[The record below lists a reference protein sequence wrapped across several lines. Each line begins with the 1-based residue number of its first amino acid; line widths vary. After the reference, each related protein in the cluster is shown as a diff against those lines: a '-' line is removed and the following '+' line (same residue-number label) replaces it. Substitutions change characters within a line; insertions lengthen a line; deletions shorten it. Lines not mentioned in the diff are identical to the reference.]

1 VKLLSASILR
11 NPSENKRSHHG
22 TGFETRLATVRKP
35 NPGESTAMHDLIY
48 CFRMLRKRPSFT
60 VLAVLT
66 LALAIGASTALF
78 SIVNV
83 VVLNPFPYRDP
94 SRLFFVRQSLPKLGV
109 QDQFRSSGPEFVDIA
124 KSGVF
129 ERVAA
134 FEPVSRNLTGSDE
147 PERVA
152 AAKVST
158 DFFTMLGVEP
168 LLGRTIAPNE
178 QGPNGEKVLV
188 ISHGLWQRRFGGDK
202 AVLGQKV
209 ALDDEPYT
217 IIGVMPP
224 QFRFDEGQ
232 AWFPFP
238 FNFAES
244 QRAARS
250 FPIVGRAK
258 SSTTVE
264 QVNAALANL
273 ARQNEQDFGGTIQEY
288 AGRAVFVQPIA
299 EFYFGPVRRALF
311 ILLGAVALVLLIAC
325 ANIANLLLAKSM
337 SRSHEIAI
345 RNAMGASRARIIRQ
359 MLVESAVLGL
369 LGGGLGL
376 LIASWGT
383 RGLMALIPTGTI
395 PAGLDV
401 AMNTQVLLFTLAV
414 SLITAF
420 IFGLWP
426 AIQGSRI
433 QTREALQVASQRATA
448 GVGARRA
455 QSVLV
460 VAEVC
465 LSLILLVMAGLM
477 IRSFAKLTNIDPGMA
492 TANVLEMRINRSP
505 AKSKDGAQNA
515 IFFQNVIDRVKTLP
529 GIEAA
534 GVASHMP
541 FVFTEEWPITVESAA
556 NTEIQTQN
564 VDTRTVSADYFTT
577 LQIPL
582 IGGQF
587 FSTDDGPQSSP
598 VVVVNQAMANRYWT
612 NQDPLGK
619 RIKIGGIDSKNPWFT
634 VKGVVKDSAQSALDQ
649 GVRPEIY
656 FPLGQ
661 MAGRYRRM
669 NLAVRTSVD
678 PKSTLAAIQSAIRE
692 VDKDQPVYQVQTI
705 DELIRDSVST
715 RRFALTILILF
726 AVLALVLAVS
736 GIYGVISYSVTQRTQ
751 EIGIRMALGAQ
762 GGDVLRLVLGQFM
775 RLTLVG
781 IAVGLI
787 AAYLLTR
794 LMTSLLFG
802 VTPTDITTFILVPIG
817 LALVALVACV
827 IPARRATRV
836 DPLVALR
843 YE

>member
-1 VKLLSASILR
+1 MR
-11 NPSENKRSHHG
+11 
-22 TGFETRLATVRKP
+22 
-35 NPGESTAMHDLIY
+35 DLIY

-60 VLAVLT
+60 IVAVLT

-83 VVLNPFPYRDP
+83 VVLNPFPYKDP
-94 SRLFFVRQSLPKLGV
+94 SRLFFVRQSFPKIGV
-109 QDQFRSSGPEFVDIA
+109 HDAFRSSGPEFVDVA
-124 KSGVF
+124 NSGVF

-134 FEPVSRNLTGSDE
+134 FEPVSRNLTGSNE

-158 DFFTMLGVEP
+158 DFFNLLGVEP
-168 LLGRTIAPNE
+168 MLGRTIAPNE
-178 QGPNGEKVLV
+178 QGPNGERVLV

-202 AVLGQKV
+202 AMLGQTV
-209 ALDDEPYT
+209 ALDDEPFT

-224 QFRFDEGQ
+224 QFRFDEAQ

-238 FNFAES
+238 FNFNES
-244 QRAARS
+244 ARGGRAY
-250 FPIVGRAK
+250 PIVGRVSYGK
-258 SSTTVE
+258 SVE
-264 QVNAALANL
+264 QVNAALANI
-273 ARQNEQDFGGTIQEY
+273 ARQNEQDFGSTNQEY
-288 AGRAVFVQPIA
+288 AGRAIYVQPLT
-299 EFYFGPVRRALF
+299 EYYLGPVRRALF
-311 ILLGAVALVLLIAC
+311 ILLGAVGLVLLIAC
-325 ANIANLLLAKSM
+325 ANVANLLLARSM

-345 RNAMGASRARIIRQ
+345 RRAMGASRARIIRQ
-359 MLVESAVLGL
+359 LLIESTVLGL
-369 LGGGLGL
+369 IGGGLGL

-383 RGLMALIPTGTI
+383 RLLFNMIPADTI

-401 AMNTQVLLFTLAV
+401 AMNVQVLLFTLGV
-414 SLITAF
+414 SLVTAF

-426 AIQGSRI
+426 AIQGSRT
-433 QTREALQVASQRATA
+433 QTREALQTASQRTTA
-448 GVGARRA
+448 GVGSRRA

-460 VAEVC
+460 VAEVA
-465 LSLILLVMAGLM
+465 LSLVLLVMAGLM
-477 IRSFAKLTNIDPGMA
+477 IRSFAKLTNIDPGMS
-492 TANVLEMRINRSP
+492 TANVMTMRINRSP

-515 IFFQNVIDRVKTLP
+515 IFFQSVIDRVKSLP
-529 GIEAA
+529 GIDAA

-556 NTEIQTQN
+556 NTGAQTQSI
-564 VDTRTVSADYFTT
+564 DTRTVSADYFTT
-577 LQIPL
+577 MQIPVV
-582 IGGQF
+582 GGHV
-587 FSTDDGPQSSP
+587 FSTEDGPQAPP
-598 VVVVNQAMANRYWT
+598 VVLVNQAMADRYWSS
-612 NQDPLGK
+612 QEPLGK
-619 RIKIGGIDSKNPWFT
+619 RIKIGNIDSKSPWFT

-649 GVRPEIY
+649 GTRPEIY
-656 FPLGQ
+656 FALGQ

-705 DELIRDSVST
+705 EELIRDSVST

-736 GIYGVISYSVTQRTQ
+736 GIYGVISYSVSQRTQ
-751 EIGIRMALGAQ
+751 EIGIRMALGAE
-762 GGDVLRLVLGQFM
+762 GRDVLRLVLGQFM
-775 RLTLVG
+775 RLTAVGVALGLVG
-781 IAVGLI
+781 
-787 AAYLLTR
+787 AYALTR

-802 VTPTDITTFILVPIG
+802 VTPTDITTFVLVPIV
-817 LALVALVACV
+817 LSLVAVVACL

-836 DPLVALR
+836 NPLVALR

>member
-1 VKLLSASILR
+1 
-11 NPSENKRSHHG
+11 
-22 TGFETRLATVRKP
+22 
-35 NPGESTAMHDLIY
+35 MHDLIY

-60 VLAVLT
+60 LVAVLT

-83 VVLNPFPYRDP
+83 VVLNPFPYTEP
-94 SRLFFVRQSLPKLGV
+94 SQLFFVRQSLPKLGV
-109 QDQFRSSGPEFVDIA
+109 QDQLRASGPEFMDFA
-124 KSGVF
+124 KSGIF

-158 DFFTMLGVEP
+158 DFFPMLGVEP
-168 LLGRTIAPNE
+168 MIGRTIAPAE
-178 QGPNGEKVLV
+178 QGPNGQRVLV
-188 ISHGLWQRRFGGDK
+188 ISHGLWQRRFGGDQ
-202 AVLGQKV
+202 AVLGQSV
-209 ALDDEPYT
+209 SLDDEPFT

-224 QFRFDEGQ
+224 HFRFDEAQ
-232 AWFPFP
+232 AWFSFLFD
-238 FNFAES
+238 FNQGA
-244 QRAARS
+244 RAGRS
-250 FPIVGRAK
+250 FPILART
-258 SSTTVE
+258 SSATTVE

-273 ARQNEQDFGGTIQEY
+273 ARQNEQDFIGTNQEY
-288 AGRAVFVQPIA
+288 AGRGIYMQPLT
-299 EFYFGPVRRALF
+299 EFYLGPVRRALF

-337 SRSHEIAI
+337 SRAHEIAI

-359 MLVESAVLGL
+359 MLIESAVLGL
-369 LGGGLGL
+369 LGGALGV

-383 RGLMALIPTGTI
+383 RVLVSFI
-395 PAGLDV
+395 PAGTLPTGIEV
-401 AMNTQVLLFTLAV
+401 TMNWQVLLFALGV
-414 SLITAF
+414 SLVTAF

-426 AIQGSRI
+426 AIQGSRT
-433 QTREALQVASQRATA
+433 QTRDVLQTASQRATA
-448 GVGARRA
+448 GAKARRT

-460 VAEVC
+460 VAEVA

-477 IRSFAKLTNIDPGMA
+477 IRSFAKLTNIDPGMS
-492 TANVLEMRINRSP
+492 TANVMSMRINRSP
-505 AKSKDGAQNA
+505 AKSKDGSQNA
-515 IFFQNVIDRVKTLP
+515 IFFQSVIDRVKTLP
-529 GIEAA
+529 GVEAV

-541 FVFTEEWPITVESAA
+541 FVFTEEWPITVESVGNAGP
-556 NTEIQTQN
+556 QTQSIDN
-564 VDTRTVSADYFTT
+564 RTVSAEYFSTM
-577 LQIPL
+577 QIPL
-582 IGGQF
+582 VGGQS
-587 FSTDDGPQSSP
+587 FSTEDGSQAPP
-598 VVVVNQAMANRYWT
+598 VVVVNQAMVNRYWS

-619 RIKIGGIDSKNPWFT
+619 RIKIGSLDSKSPWFT

-649 GVRPEIY
+649 GIKPEVY
-656 FPLGQ
+656 FALGQ

-669 NLAVRTSVD
+669 NLAVRTTVE

-692 VDKDQPVYQVQTI
+692 IDKDQPVYQIQTI
-705 DELIRDSVST
+705 DELIGESVGT

-736 GIYGVISYSVTQRTQ
+736 GIYGVISYSVSQRTQ
-751 EIGIRMALGAQ
+751 EIGIRMALGAR
-762 GGDVLRLVLGQFM
+762 GADVLRLVLGQFM
-775 RLTLVG
+775 RLTAVGVALGLVG
-781 IAVGLI
+781 
-787 AAYLLTR
+787 AYALTR

-802 VTPTDITTFILVPIG
+802 VTPTDITTFVLVP
-817 LALVALVACV
+817 LALSLVALVACL

>member
-1 VKLLSASILR
+1 MARALKCRLSQF
-11 NPSENKRSHHG
+11 SEH
-22 TGFETRLATVRKP
+22 TLEDLQV
-35 NPGESTAMHDLIY
+35 MHDLIY

-60 VLAVLT
+60 LVAVLT

-83 VVLNPFPYRDP
+83 VVLNPFPYKDP
-94 SRLFFVRQSLPKLGV
+94 ARLFFVRQSLPKIGAPVALRV
-109 QDQFRSSGPEFVDIA
+109 SGPEFLDLA

-134 FEPVSRNLTGSDE
+134 VETVSRNLTGSDE

-158 DFFTMLGVEP
+158 EFFNILGIEP
-168 LLGRTIAPNE
+168 MLGRTIAPNE
-178 QGPNGEKVLV
+178 QGPNGERVLV

-209 ALDDEPYT
+209 ALDDEPFT

-224 QFRFDEGQ
+224 QFRYEESQ

-238 FNFAES
+238 FDFG
-244 QRAARS
+244 QRPRD
-250 FPIVGRAK
+250 GRAFLIVARI
-258 SSTTVE
+258 SSATTE
-264 QVNAALANL
+264 QQVNAALANL
-273 ARQNEQDFGGTIQEY
+273 ARQNEQDFGSTIQEY
-288 AGRAVFVQPIA
+288 AGRGIYLQPLA
-299 EFYFGPVRRALF
+299 QFYFGPVRKALF
-311 ILLGAVALVLLIAC
+311 ILLGAVGLVLLIAC
-325 ANIANLLLAKSM
+325 ANIANLLLAKAM

-359 MLVESAVLGL
+359 MLIESAVLGL

-383 RGLMALIPTGTI
+383 RLLFNVIPTGILPT
-395 PAGLDV
+395 GV
-401 AMNTQVLLFTLAV
+401 EVGMNVQVLLFTLAV

-426 AIQGSRI
+426 AIQGSRT
-433 QTREALQVASQRATA
+433 QTREALQLASQRTTA

-460 VAEVC
+460 VVEVA

-477 IRSFAKLTNIDPGMA
+477 IRSFAKLTNVDPGLN
-492 TANVLEMRINRSP
+492 TAVMSMRINRSP
-505 AKSKDGAQNA
+505 AKSNDGAQNA
-515 IFFQNVIDRVKTLP
+515 IFFQQVIDRVKTLP

-534 GVASHMP
+534 AVVSHPP
-541 FVFTEEWPITVESAA
+541 FSSTEELPITVESVA
-556 NTEIQTQN
+556 NAGVQTQSI
-564 VDTRTVSADYFTT
+564 DTRTVSADYFNTM
-577 LQIPL
+577 QIPL
-582 IGGQF
+582 AGGQF
-587 FSTDDGPQSSP
+587 FSVEDGPQAAP
-598 VVVVNQAMANRYWT
+598 VVIVNQALVNRYWS

-619 RIKIGGIDSKNPWFT
+619 RIKMGNPDSKSPWFA
-634 VKGVVKDSAQSALDQ
+634 VKGVVKDSAQLTLDREI
-649 GVRPEIY
+649 RPEIY

-661 MAGRYRRM
+661 MAWRYRRM
-669 NLAVRTSVD
+669 NVAVRTSVD
-678 PKSTLAAIQSAIRE
+678 PKSTLPAIQAAIRE

-705 DELIRDSVST
+705 EELIRDTVGT

-736 GIYGVISYSVTQRTQ
+736 GIYGVISYSVAQRTQ
-751 EIGIRMALGAQ
+751 EIGIRMALGARAT
-762 GGDVLRLVLGQFM
+762 DVLRLVLGQFM
-775 RLTLVG
+775 RLTVLG
-781 IAVGLI
+781 VGLGLV

-794 LMTSLLFG
+794 LMASLLFG
-802 VTPTDITTFILVPIG
+802 VTATDVTTFILVSIG
-817 LALVALVACV
+817 LSLVALVACL
-827 IPARRATRV
+827 IPASRATRV
-836 DPLVALR
+836 DPLLALR

>member
-1 VKLLSASILR
+1 
-11 NPSENKRSHHG
+11 
-22 TGFETRLATVRKP
+22 
-35 NPGESTAMHDLIY
+35 MHDLIY

-83 VVLNPFPYRDP
+83 VVLNPFAYKEP
-94 SRLFFVRQSLPKLGV
+94 SRLFFVRQSLPKIGV
-109 QDQFRSSGPEFVDIA
+109 QDQFRASGPEFIDLT
-124 KSGVF
+124 KSGIF

-147 PERVA
+147 PERIG

-178 QGPNGEKVLV
+178 QGPNGERVLV
-188 ISHGLWQRRFGGDK
+188 ISHGLWQRRFAGDP

-209 ALDDEPYT
+209 SLDDEPFT

-238 FNFAES
+238 FDFNQGPRAGRQFA
-244 QRAARS
+244 
-250 FPIVGRAK
+250 VLG
-258 SSTTVE
+258 STSNTVE

-273 ARQNEQDFGGTIQEY
+273 ARQNEQDFGGTNQEY
-288 AGRAVFVQPIA
+288 AGRAIYVQPLA

-311 ILLGAVALVLLIAC
+311 ILLGAVGLVLLIAC

-345 RNAMGASRARIIRQ
+345 RSAMGASRARIIRQ

-369 LGGGLGL
+369 LGGVLGL

-383 RGLMALIPTGTI
+383 RGLLSLIPAGTI
-395 PAGLDV
+395 PAGIDV
-401 AMNTQVLLFTLAV
+401 TTNVQVLLFALAV
-414 SLITAF
+414 SLLTAF

-426 AIQGSRI
+426 AIQGSRT
-433 QTREALQVASQRATA
+433 QTRDALQTASQRATA
-448 GVGARRA
+448 GVGIRRA

-460 VAEVC
+460 VAEVG

-477 IRSFAKLTNIDPGMA
+477 IRSFAKLTNIDPGMT
-492 TANVLEMRINRSP
+492 TANVMSMRINRSP
-505 AKSKDGAQNA
+505 AKSKDGSQNA

-534 GVASHMP
+534 GVASHTP
-541 FVFTEEWPITVESAA
+541 FVFTEDWPITVESVVNAGV
-556 NTEIQTQN
+556 QTQSI
-564 VDTRTVSADYFTT
+564 DTRTVSADYFTT
-577 LQIPL
+577 MQIPL
-582 IGGQF
+582 VGGQV
-587 FSTDDGPQSSP
+587 FSSEDGPQAPP
-598 VVVVNQAMANRYWT
+598 VVVVNQAMANRYWS

-619 RIKIGGIDSKNPWFT
+619 RIKIGNPDSKSPWFT
-634 VKGVVKDSAQSALDQ
+634 VKGVVKDSAQSALDE
-649 GVRPEIY
+649 GINPEIY
-656 FPLGQ
+656 FALGQ

-669 NLAVRTSVD
+669 NLMVRTNVE

-692 VDKDQPVYQVQTI
+692 VDKDQPVYQVQTME
-705 DELIRDSVST
+705 ELIGDSVGT

-736 GIYGVISYSVTQRTQ
+736 GIYGVISYSVSQRTQ
-751 EIGIRMALGAQ
+751 EIGIRMALGASAK
-762 GGDVLRLVLGQFM
+762 DVLRLVLGEFL
-775 RLTLVG
+775 RLTVIGVALGLV
-781 IAVGLI
+781 
-787 AAYLLTR
+787 AAFALTR

-802 VTPTDITTFILVPIG
+802 VTATDITTFVLVSIT
-817 LALVALVACV
+817 LSLVALIACL

>member
-1 VKLLSASILR
+1 
-11 NPSENKRSHHG
+11 
-22 TGFETRLATVRKP
+22 
-35 NPGESTAMHDLIY
+35 
-48 CFRMLRKRPSFT
+48 MLRKRPSFT
-60 VLAVLT
+60 IVAVLT

-78 SIVNV
+78 SIVNI
-83 VVLNPFPYRDP
+83 VVLNPFPYKDP

-109 QDQFRSSGPEFVDIA
+109 QDQFRSSGPEFTDYA
-124 KSGVF
+124 KSGIF

-168 LLGRTIAPNE
+168 LIGRVIAPNE
-178 QGPNGEKVLV
+178 QGPKGEQVLV
-188 ISHGLWQRRFGGDK
+188 ISYGLWQRRFGGDS

-209 ALDDEPYT
+209 SLDDEPYT

-224 QFRFDEGQ
+224 QFRFDDGQ

-238 FNFAES
+238 FELAER
-244 QRAARS
+244 QRTGRAY
-250 FPIVGRAK
+250 PIVGRI
-258 SSTTVE
+258 SSGTTVE
-264 QVNAALANL
+264 QVNAALSNL
-273 ARQNEQDFGGTIQEY
+273 ARRNEQDFLSTNQEY
-288 AGRAVFVQPIA
+288 AGRAIYVQPLA
-299 EFYFGPVRRALF
+299 EFYFGPVRKALL
-311 ILLGAVALVLLIAC
+311 ILMGAVALVLLIAC
-325 ANIANLLLAKSM
+325 ANIANLLLARSM
-337 SRSHEIAI
+337 SRAHEIAI
-345 RNAMGASRARIIRQ
+345 RKSMGASRARIIRQ
-359 MLVESAVLGL
+359 MLIESAVLAL

-383 RGLMALIPTGTI
+383 RLLFKLIPTGTI
-395 PAGLDV
+395 PPGV
-401 AMNTQVLLFTLAV
+401 EVTMNVPVLLFTLGI
-414 SLITAF
+414 SLLTAF

-426 AIQGSRI
+426 AIQGSRT
-433 QTREALQVASQRATA
+433 QTREALQTASQRATA
-448 GVGARRA
+448 GVAARRA
-455 QSVLV
+455 QSALV
-460 VAEVC
+460 VAEVG

-477 IRSFAKLTNIDPGMA
+477 IRSFAKLTNIDPGMS
-492 TANVLEMRINRSP
+492 TADVIEMRINRSP

-529 GIEAA
+529 GVEAA
-534 GVASHMP
+534 SVASHMP
-541 FVFTEEWPITVESAA
+541 FVYTEDWPITVESAA
-556 NTEIQTQN
+556 NGGAQTQSI
-564 VDTRTVSADYFTT
+564 DTRTVSTEYFTT
-577 LQIPL
+577 MQIPL
-582 IGGQF
+582 VGGQVF
-587 FSTDDGPQSSP
+587 AAEDGPQTLP
-598 VVVVNQAMANRYWT
+598 VVVVNQAMVNRYWP

-619 RIKIGGIDSKNPWFT
+619 RIKSGNPDSKDPWFT
-634 VKGVVKDSAQSALDQ
+634 VKGVVKDSAQLAL
-649 GVRPEIY
+649 GEGIRPEIY

-661 MAGRYRRM
+661 MAWRYRRM

-678 PKSTLAAIQSAIRE
+678 PKSTLAAIQGAIRE
-692 VDKDQPVYQVQTI
+692 IDKDQPVYQIQTI
-705 DELIRDSVST
+705 DELIRESVST

-762 GGDVLRLVLGQFM
+762 GADVLRLVLVQFM
-775 RLTLVG
+775 RLTIIGVALGLV
-781 IAVGLI
+781 
-787 AAYLLTR
+787 AAYLATR

-802 VTPTDITTFILVPIG
+802 VTATDITTFVLVSIS
-817 LALVALVACV
+817 LLLVALVACL

>member
-1 VKLLSASILR
+1 
-11 NPSENKRSHHG
+11 
-22 TGFETRLATVRKP
+22 
-35 NPGESTAMHDLIY
+35 MHDLIY

-60 VLAVLT
+60 VVAVLT

-78 SIVNV
+78 SIVDV
-83 VVLNPFPYRDP
+83 VVLNPFAYKNP
-94 SRLFFVRQSLPKLGV
+94 SRLFFVRQSLPKIGV
-109 QDQFRSSGPEFVDIA
+109 QDQFRLSGPEFVDLA
-124 KSGVF
+124 KSGIF

-134 FEPVSRNLTGSDE
+134 IESVSRNLTGSDE

-158 DFFTMLGVEP
+158 EFFTMLGVEP
-168 LLGRTIAPNE
+168 MLGRTIAPNE
-178 QGPNGEKVLV
+178 QGPNGQRVLV
-188 ISHGLWQRRFGGDK
+188 ISHGLWQRRFGGDT

-209 ALDDEPYT
+209 SLDDEPFT

-224 QFRFDEGQ
+224 QFRFEEQQ

-238 FNFAES
+238 FDFAET
-244 QRAARS
+244 QRAGRS
-250 FPIVGRAK
+250 FAILART
-258 SSTTVE
+258 SSTTTQQ

-288 AGRAVFVQPIA
+288 AGRSIFVQPLA
-299 EFYFGPVRRALF
+299 DFYFGPVRKALF
-311 ILLGAVALVLLIAC
+311 ILLGAVGLVLLIAC

-345 RNAMGASRARIIRQ
+345 RTAMGASRARIIRQ

-383 RGLMALIPTGTI
+383 RGLLTLIPTGTI
-395 PAGLDV
+395 PAGTEV
-401 AMNTQVLLFTLAV
+401 TMNSQVLLFTLAV
-414 SLITAF
+414 SLVTAF

-426 AIQGSRI
+426 AIQGSRT
-433 QTREALQVASQRATA
+433 QTREALQSASQRATA
-448 GVGARRA
+448 GFATRRA

-460 VAEVC
+460 VAEVS

-492 TANVLEMRINRSP
+492 TANVMSMRINRSP
-505 AKSKDGAQNA
+505 AKSKDGSQNA
-515 IFFQNVIDRVKTLP
+515 IFFQTVIDRVKTLP

-541 FVFTEEWPITVESAA
+541 FVYTEDWPLTVESVTNAGA
-556 NTEIQTQN
+556 QTQSI
-564 VDTRTVSADYFTT
+564 DTRTVSADYFSTM
-577 LQIPL
+577 QIPL
-582 IGGQF
+582 VGGEL
-587 FSTDDGPQSSP
+587 FSPADNVP
-598 VVVVNQAMANRYWT
+598 VVIVNQAMVNRYWS

-619 RIKIGGIDSKNPWFT
+619 RIKLGDPNSKSPWFT
-634 VKGVVKDSAQSALDQ
+634 VKGVVKDSAQSALDE
-649 GVRPEIY
+649 GTKPEIY
-656 FPLGQ
+656 FALAQ

-678 PKSTLAAIQSAIRE
+678 PKSMLAAIQAAIRE
-692 VDKDQPVYQVQTI
+692 VDKDQPVYQVQTM
-705 DELIRDSVST
+705 DELMRDSIGT
-715 RRFALTILILF
+715 RRFALMILILF
-726 AVLALVLAVS
+726 AALALVLAVS

-751 EIGIRMALGAQ
+751 EIGIRMALGARVP
-762 GGDVLRLVLGQFM
+762 DVMRLVLGQFL
-775 RLTLVG
+775 RLT
-781 IAVGLI
+781 AVGVVLGL
-787 AAYLLTR
+787 AGAYALTR
-794 LMTSLLFG
+794 LMTTLLFG
-802 VTPTDITTFILVPIG
+802 VTPTDITTFVIVALS
-817 LALVALVACV
+817 LSLVALVACL
-827 IPARRATRV
+827 IPARRATKV

>member
-1 VKLLSASILR
+1 
-11 NPSENKRSHHG
+11 
-22 TGFETRLATVRKP
+22 
-35 NPGESTAMHDLIY
+35 MHDVIY

-60 VLAVLT
+60 LVAVLT
-66 LALAIGASTALF
+66 LALAIGAGTALF

-83 VVLNPFPYRDP
+83 VILNPFPYKDTA
-94 SRLFFVRQSLPKLGV
+94 RLFFVRQSLPKIGV
-109 QDQFRSSGPEFVDIA
+109 QDQFRASGPEFVDFT

-134 FEPVSRNLTGSDE
+134 FESVSRNLTGSDE

-158 DFFTMLGVEP
+158 DFFNMLGVEP

-178 QGPNGEKVLV
+178 QGPNGQRVLV
-188 ISHGLWQRRFGGDK
+188 ISYGLWQRRFAGDK

-209 ALDDEPYT
+209 SLDDEPFT

-224 QFRFDEGQ
+224 QFRFDEAQ

-238 FNFAES
+238 YDFNEA
-244 QRAARS
+244 QRNGRALAV
-250 FPIVGRAK
+250 VGRTNAG
-258 SSTTVE
+258 TNL
-264 QVNAALANL
+264 QQANAALANL
-273 ARQNEQDFGGTIQEY
+273 ARQNEQDFSGANPEY
-288 AGRAVFVQPIA
+288 AGRGIYLQPLT
-299 EFYFGPVRRALF
+299 EYYFGPVRKALF
-311 ILLGAVALVLLIAC
+311 ILMGAVALVLLIAC

-337 SRSHEIAI
+337 GRSHEIAI

-359 MLVESAVLGL
+359 MLIESAILGL
-369 LGGGLGL
+369 MGGGLGL

-383 RGLMALIPTGTI
+383 RGLVNLIPTGII
-395 PAGLDV
+395 PTGVDIT
-401 AMNTQVLLFTLAV
+401 MNVSVLLFTLAV
-414 SLITAF
+414 SLVTAF

-426 AIQGSRI
+426 AIQGSRT
-433 QTREALQVASQRATA
+433 QTREALQLSSQRTTA
-448 GVGARRA
+448 SGGARRA

-460 VAEVC
+460 VAEVA
-465 LSLILLVMAGLM
+465 LSLVLLVMAGLM

-492 TANVLEMRINRSP
+492 TTNVMSMRINRSP

-515 IFFQNVIDRVKTLP
+515 VFFQNVIDRVKTLP

-541 FVFTEEWPITVESAA
+541 FVYTEDWPITVETVA
-556 NTEIQTQN
+556 NAGAQTQSI
-564 VDTRTVSADYFTT
+564 DTRTVSADYFNT

-582 IGGQF
+582 VSGQF
-587 FSTDDGPQSSP
+587 FSTEDGQQAPP
-598 VVVVNQAMANRYWT
+598 VVIVNQAMANRYWP

-619 RIKIGGIDSKNPWFT
+619 RIKTGNVDSKNPWFV
-634 VKGVVKDSAQSALDQ
+634 VKGVVRDSAQAALDR
-649 GVRPEIY
+649 GIRPEIY
-656 FPLGQ
+656 FSLGQ
-661 MAGRYRRM
+661 LAGQYRRM
-669 NLAVRTSVD
+669 NLAVRTNVD
-678 PKSTLAAIQSAIRE
+678 PKSTLAAIQAAIRE
-692 VDKDQPVYQVQTI
+692 IDKDQPVYQAQTI
-705 DELIRDSVST
+705 DELIHDSIGT
-715 RRFALTILILF
+715 QRFALMILILF

-751 EIGIRMALGAQ
+751 EIGIRMALGAETK
-762 GGDVLRLVLGQFM
+762 DVLRLVLGQFM
-775 RLTLVG
+775 RLTFVGVALGLV
-781 IAVGLI
+781 
-787 AAYLLTR
+787 AAYALTR

-802 VTPTDITTFILVPIG
+802 VTPTDVTTFVLVSVS
-817 LALVALVACV
+817 LSLVALIACL